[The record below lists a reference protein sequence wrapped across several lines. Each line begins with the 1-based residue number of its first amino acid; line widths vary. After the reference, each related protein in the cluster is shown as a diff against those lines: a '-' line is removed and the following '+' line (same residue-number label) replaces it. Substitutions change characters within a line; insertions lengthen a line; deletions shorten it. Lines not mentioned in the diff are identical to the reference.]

1 MLQLNSSMLARAF
14 LWFGLVCGLFA
25 VLTQLSGKTFF
36 ASSFFYL
43 QAGILGVLASIA
55 VRMDK
60 NK

>member
-1 MLQLNSSMLARAF
+1 MLARAF